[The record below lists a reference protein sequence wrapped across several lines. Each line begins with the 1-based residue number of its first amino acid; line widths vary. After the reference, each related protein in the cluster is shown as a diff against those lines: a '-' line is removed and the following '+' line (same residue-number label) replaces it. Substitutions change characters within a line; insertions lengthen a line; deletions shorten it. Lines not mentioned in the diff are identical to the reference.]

1 MLALTAYGGVLPL
14 GQKLTIMRPKNPPLK
29 IGSDIASA
37 KTVFLRVPP
46 ELHAALVV
54 AAGAEQQKRGEKVS
68 INWLAAKVLAEAMGF
83 EVAK

>member
-1 MLALTAYGGVLPL
+1 MLLLR
-14 GQKLTIMRPKNPPLK
+14 QKSTSLMRQKNTPLK
-29 IGSDIASA
+29 IGTDIASS

-46 ELHAALVV
+46 ELHAALVM